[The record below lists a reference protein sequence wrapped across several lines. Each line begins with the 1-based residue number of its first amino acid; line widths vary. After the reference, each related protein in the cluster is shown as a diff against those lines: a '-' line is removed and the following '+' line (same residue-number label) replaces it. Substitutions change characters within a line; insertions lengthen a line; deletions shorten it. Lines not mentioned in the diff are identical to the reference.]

1 MAKAVAKALYLELT
15 KRREVSQIVMTPPMY
30 DAVKDVT
37 VPARILARKLSPSHP
52 RRNWQ
57 SHTSNKRFDATPTA
71 SSPSAKHVVE
81 ATLPVFG
88 ALADYFTGYLMGDW
102 TMGKNPVVVDISYE
116 DFADVA
122 ERRNPNA
129 LIRRIMR
136 ARKEAGYEE
145 LFAAMVVP
153 PIAPLPVP
161 PTLTSVVA
169 PEPEPVGTTMGE
181 AIYMP
186 AEATWVRSGDS
197 TWESPSIPDYGHISV
212 IAPEPPKYDLESL
225 DELRAKLREMT
236 SAQDNL
242 ERKTPSGL

>member
-57 SHTSNKRFDATPTA
+57 SHTSNKRFDATPVV

-102 TMGKNPVVVDISYE
+102 SMGKNPVVVDISYE

-145 LFAAMVVP
+145 LFAPEVAAPTIEFPAP
-153 PIAPLPVP
+153 PAPASPERG
-161 PTLTSVVA
+161 TSVG
-169 PEPEPVGTTMGE
+169 PT
-181 AIYMP
+181 IYMSS
-186 AEATWVRSGDS
+186 ESTWVRAGDS
-197 TWESPSIPDYGHISV
+197 AWESPTIPDYGHV
-212 IAPEPPKYDLESL
+212 TAVAPEPPKYDTESL
-225 DELRAKLREMT
+225 DSLRAKLREMT
-236 SAQDNL
+236 IAQDSL

>member
-145 LFAAMVVP
+145 LFAP
-153 PIAPLPVP
+153 
-161 PTLTSVVA
+161 VA
-169 PEPEPVGTTMGE
+169 PVVEAPAPTPVGTTMGE
-181 AIYMP
+181 TIYMP

>member
-57 SHTSNKRFDATPTA
+57 SHTSNKRFDATPFA
-71 SSPSAKHVVE
+71 ASPSAKHVVE

-102 TMGKNPVVVDISYE
+102 SMGKNPVVVDISYE

-145 LFAAMVVP
+145 LFAPEVATPTVELPAKVV
-153 PIAPLPVP
+153 L
-161 PTLTSVVA
+161 
-169 PEPEPVGTTMGE
+169 GTTVGE
-181 AIYMP
+181 TIYMP
-186 AEATWVRSGDS
+186 SEATWVRSGDS
-197 TWESPSIPDYGHISV
+197 TWESPTIPDYGHV
-212 IAPEPPKYDLESL
+212 AMVAPEPPKHDTESL
-225 DELRAKLREMT
+225 DSLRAKLREMT
-236 SAQDNL
+236 IAQDSL